1 MRLSNADLNVVLSN
15 LQIGMSDIR
24 LLISCTSCSSREV
37 EVMVSYISNPEA
49 IAFVTDMTNDKL
61 DYASSV
67 LSGKFLQTQI
77 DSILSEAPVKCPHNS
92 KYDSSASVVEYMP
105 FYAPNNRQSWLVSC

>member
-1 MRLSNADLNVVLSN
+1 MILSNTDLNVVLSN

-24 LLISCTSCSSREV
+24 LLISCTSCSSHEM

-67 LSGKFLQTQI
+67 LGGKFLQTQI

-92 KYDSSASVVEYMP
+92 KYDSFASADEYIL
-105 FYAPNNRQSWLVSC
+105 FSDAKNEHILLVSC